1 MITQKLL
8 VPLDARTPRPSNW
21 RCWAHRACAWASER
35 WPSAAARSSPCWST
49 WPTPAPRAPESTS
62 RASSGPIATRPRPAA
77 LRTALSRLRQAVA
90 AAAGVPAEAL
100 TLVRTG
106 RDALGRDVIRWP
118 ARAPRA

>member
-1 MITQKLL
+1 MAFRSRKEFALL
-8 VPLDARTPRPSNW
+8 VYLAYSRSPRS
-21 RCWAHRACAWASER
+21 REHLAGLF
-35 WPSAAARSSPCWST
+35 WPDRDEAAARGS
-49 WPTPAPRAPESTS
+49 
-62 RASSGPIATRPRPAA
+62 